1 MKKINKNAFTLVEL
15 IIVITIL
22 SILATIWF
30 LSFKTYIIDA
40 RDWNR
45 ITNIKSIYEWLKIT
59 KLKKWNFAN
68 PDDYLNIN
76 WLWLQWYAWESVKD
90 FAKISWNMKDPLDD
104 KYYIYLLSSNS
115 KKIQLWWFLEKPNE
129 IAYINN
135 VYADTINYNE
145 RFFYTIWDNI
155 WISLDK
161 NSKTPIN
168 EMLTW
173 SITLSSYTWT
183 LSLYMDNTNNFSWTW
198 WEIST
203 ELQIIKY
210 QDSPCKLGSSFVL
223 GACKL

>member
-30 LSFKTYIIDA
+30 LSFQTYIIDA

-59 KLKKWNFAN
+59 KLRKWNFVN

-90 FAKISWNMKDPLDD
+90 FAKIAWNMKDPLDD

-173 SITLSSYTWT
+173 TINLSSYTWT

-210 QDSPCKLGSSFVL
+210 QDSPCKLWSSFVL